1 MLKIAFEAEVNILH
15 YVGEHDNIIKLVD
28 HQVNPKADHCFEVYL
43 LLEYC
48 PHGTL
53 FDVIEANCRMGLA
66 GITNETEL
74 VSIIYDISN
83 GLRFLHKK
91 KIAHRDL
98 KIENVLKGDDGKWK
112 ICDFG
117 SCTQKQHNDGI
128 SQQDREAITEEI
140 EKVTTPIYRAPE

>member
-1 MLKIAFEAEVNILH
+1 MLKSAFEAEVNILQH
-15 YVGEHDNIIKLVD
+15 AGEHDNIIKLID
-28 HQVNPKADHCFEVYL
+28 HQVNPKNGGCFEVYI

-53 FDVIEANCRMGLA
+53 FDVIEANCKMGLA
-66 GITNETEL
+66 GITNETDL
-74 VSIIYDISN
+74 VQIIYDISN

-117 SCTQKQHNDGI
+117 SCTQRQYNEGLT
-128 SQQDREAITEEI
+128 QQDREAITEEI

>member
-1 MLKIAFEAEVNILH
+1 MIDQQA
-15 YVGEHDNIIKLVD
+15 
-28 HQVNPKADHCFEVYL
+28 NPKSQYCFEVYI

-53 FDVIEANCRMGLA
+53 FDVIEAKCKMGLA
-66 GITNETEL
+66 GITNEAEL
-74 VSIIYDISN
+74 VQIIYDIAN
-83 GLRFLHKK
+83 GLRFLHKR

-98 KIENVLKGDDGKWK
+98 KIENVLKGNDGKWK

-117 SCTQKQHNDGI
+117 SCTQKQYNERLT
-128 SQQDREAITEEI
+128 QKDREAIAEEI

>member
-1 MLKIAFEAEVNILH
+1 M
-15 YVGEHDNIIKLVD
+15 
-28 HQVNPKADHCFEVYL
+28 

-53 FDVIEANCRMGLA
+53 FDVIEEKCKMGLF

-74 VSIIYDISN
+74 VQIIYDIAN
-83 GLRFLHKK
+83 GLRYLHKR

-98 KIENVLKGDDGKWK
+98 KIENVMKGNDGKWK

-117 SCTQKQHNDGI
+117 SCT
-128 SQQDREAITEEI
+128 
-140 EKVTTPIYRAPE
+140 